1 MMVDIDVQ
9 ATPEALRG
17 ADGPD
22 LWPPKALAARLPALG
37 AEHLAQEDRRR
48 LRGRISIARER
59 QPQPARIRKNPL
71 PTMSSTT

>member
-1 MMVDIDVQ
+1 MVDIDVQ
-9 ATPEALRG
+9 ATPEALGG

-22 LWPPKALAARLPALG
+22 LRPKNALAAGPVAG

-48 LRGRISIARER
+48 LRSRLSIARER

-71 PTMSSTT
+71 PTMPSTT